1 MSHTLPLVLIDPP
14 SSPYYCPPTHS
25 PTCALYP
32 SYQTC
37 FPLREFCTLTSIF
50 YHLNPCSRSTRLVLF
65 IQYFNILNCSKSQ
78 RHHRMVEES
87 SNASAAGNDNPPDTS
102 NNTIADALNNLTHA
116 LATLQNVNKNTQ
128 DTSSHDL
135 VLNYFAPTQT
145 FDLSPRSGSTAFQL
159 ASELLNC
166 YMRQRSKNISSF
178 SLRNQKERE
187 RDTLVKYNNWHHQ
200 L

>member
-1 MSHTLPLVLIDPP
+1 
-14 SSPYYCPPTHS
+14 
-25 PTCALYP
+25 
-32 SYQTC
+32 
-37 FPLREFCTLTSIF
+37 
-50 YHLNPCSRSTRLVLF
+50 
-65 IQYFNILNCSKSQ
+65 
-78 RHHRMVEES
+78 MVEES

-135 VLNYFAPTQT
+135 VLNYFVPTQT